1 MPWTAAPRE
10 VIPVAVVQPALERD
24 VAQRVDVAVG
34 IAVVVEGQV
43 VHGEPQQPRADVDVG
58 EHRHVVDG
66 GLGVVGRGPGVQ
78 REAQGDGGAVPH
90 EPGGRHD
97 MCGVE
102 MVQRPRWSCSPQ
114 RPQVLTASKSTRNSL
129 ALRSRR
135 RPRWSLSWLIE
146 GGGPGAQQI

>member
-43 VHGEPQQPRADVDVG
+43 VRGEPQQPRADVDVG

-102 MVQRPRWSCSPQ
+102 MVQRPAL
-114 RPQVLTASKSTRNSL
+114 VLFAP
-129 ALRSRR
+129 AA
-135 RPRWSLSWLIE
+135 
-146 GGGPGAQQI
+146 PGADGVEEHAELAGAEVQAPAAVVSVMAY